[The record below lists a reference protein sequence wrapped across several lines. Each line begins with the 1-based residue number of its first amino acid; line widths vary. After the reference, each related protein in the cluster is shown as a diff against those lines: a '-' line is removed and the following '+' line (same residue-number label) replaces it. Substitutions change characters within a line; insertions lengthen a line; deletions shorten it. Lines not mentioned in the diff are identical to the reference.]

1 MKKVENRRSLL
12 IFIAL
17 LLMNIAIC
25 VTNAINY
32 NFVSLIIN
40 AVVIMALCFML
51 GYVYCRCEIEKRL
64 IKAVNNEYPIENRQE
79 QLKEIENCEERCED

>member
-12 IFIAL
+12 VFIVL
-17 LLMNIAIC
+17 LLLNIAIC

-40 AVVIMALCFML
+40 VVVIMAICFVL
-51 GYVYCRCEIEKRL
+51 GYVYCRCEVEKRL
-64 IKAVNNEYPIENRQE
+64 IKAVNNEYPIEIHQE
-79 QLKEIENCEERCED
+79 QLKEIEKCEENSEN